1 MNALTK
7 GEHILKLHQAMQS
20 AIESKEITQIEC
32 PLEHFFAN
40 GLYGRK
46 IFVPAGATVVTGVHK
61 KQHMT
66 VALEGHCV
74 VIDEIGDRKD
84 IVAPCV
90 FVTEPGTQRAV
101 YAVTDTSWLTVH
113 AYEDEDK
120 SLETVEKT
128 LVCDTMEAYNRLL
141 EAKV

>member
-20 AIESKEITQIEC
+20 AIESKELTQIEC
-32 PLEHFFAN
+32 PVEHFFIGGMYA
-40 GLYGRK
+40 RK
-46 IFVPAGATVVTGVHK
+46 IFIPAGATVVGAVHK
-61 KQHMT
+61 KEHMT
-66 VALEGHCV
+66 IALEGHCV

-84 IVAPCV
+84 VVAPCV
-90 FVTEPGTQRAV
+90 FSTEPGTQRAV

-113 AYEDEDK
+113 VYDDEDK
-120 SLETVEKT
+120 SLDTVKNALT
-128 LVCDTMEAYNRLL
+128 CDTMEAYNRLL